1 MSGVKAD
8 IHSAMH
14 NFMFVCLF
22 KRCLWLQLAKT
33 LACAVK
39 LFFVSICDHIQM
51 YLPPRVLLPFF
62 PPLLFSRSLF
72 LSFPVVFL
80 LPTLGRSVFP
90 FIKTNGKLGTI

>member
-1 MSGVKAD
+1 MSRVKAD

-22 KRCLWLQLAKT
+22 KLCLWIQLAKT
-33 LACAVK
+33 LGCAVK
-39 LFFVSICDHIQM
+39 MFFVSICNHIQM
-51 YLPPRVLLPFF
+51 YLPPRVLSLFF
-62 PPLLFSRSLF
+62 SFSCSLF
-72 LSFPVVFL
+72 LSFPVMFL